1 MTAKEAIKHY
11 LLKHTSFTTAQIAEY
26 YGLTMQSVQHAAR
39 KLEHGG
45 ELIVESRDWRMLT
58 YRLRRKGEGK
68 ARNLIFNECRASDA
82 MRRVLCVYGTI
93 AASSIVNIKKYDD
106 THYSF

>member
-11 LLKHTSFTTAQIAEY
+11 LLKHTSFTTAQIAES

-45 ELIVESRDWRMLT
+45 ELIVESRDWQMLT

-68 ARNLIFNECRASDA
+68 TLNLVFNECRTSGA
-82 MRRVLCVYGTI
+82 MRRVLCVYGAI
-93 AASSIVNIKKYDD
+93 PASSIISSKK
-106 THYSF
+106 T